1 MTNGTTSAVQ
11 REAVM
16 PWLHAPIVAAL
27 GAMLLLVTGGMS
39 GPRLALAGMLL
50 LAGAAAGRLALAA
63 GRERMRQELEK
74 AGMARQAA
82 EAANAVERQGDGL
95 DALCRSVLP
104 IWARQID
111 AARRQT
117 EEAITALSG
126 RFAGIAE
133 KLEAAEAASRDA
145 AGGMGS
151 GGMVATLEA
160 SRAELQ
166 AITRS
171 LHAAFENKREMLR
184 EIACLA
190 GFTGELKKM
199 AADVGSIAGQTNL
212 LALNAAIEA
221 ARAGE
226 AGRGFAVVADA
237 VRKLSTQSGETGKRI
252 TEKVDAVNAAIAA
265 TLEAADQ
272 TAKLDETTIHG
283 AESAVAGI
291 LGRFSSAADALGTSS
306 EILQR
311 ESTGIRGEVTD
322 VLVSLQFQD
331 RVSQMLMHIQ
341 NDLEKLEQHVAA
353 SGGKELAIEVG
364 AWLNDLASSY
374 TMAEQHDVHA
384 GGRESRPQDSEITFF

>member
-1 MTNGTTSAVQ
+1 MTDKDVSAMND
-11 REAVM
+11 AGL
-16 PWLHAPIVAAL
+16 PWLHAPAVAVLGGILLFGAGEGGGIRIAL
-27 GAMLLLVTGGMS
+27 ATLLVV
-39 GPRLALAGMLL
+39 AGVV
-50 LAGAAAGRLALAA
+50 AGRMALAA
-63 GRERMRQELEK
+63 CRRHVRQVLEQ
-74 AGMARQAA
+74 AEAARQA
-82 EAANAVERQGDGL
+82 EVAAQAAGRQGDGL

-117 EEAITALSG
+117 EDAITSLSG

-151 GGMVATLEA
+151 GGMVATLDA
-160 SRAELQ
+160 SRAELE

-171 LHAAFENKREMLR
+171 LHSALENKREMLR

-190 GFTGELKKM
+190 KFTGELKQM
-199 AADVGSIAGQTNL
+199 ATDVGSIAGQTNL

-265 TLEAADQ
+265 TLDAADQ
-272 TAKLDETTIHG
+272 TAKLDETTIQG

-291 LGRFSSAADALGTSS
+291 LGRFSTAADALGTSS

-311 ESTGIRGEVTD
+311 ESSGIRGEVTD

-353 SGGKELAIEVG
+353 SGGKELAIEVS
-364 AWLNDLASSY
+364 AWLNELASSY
-374 TMAEQHDVHA
+374 TMAEQHAVHA
-384 GGRESRPQDSEITFF
+384 GGQDARPQDSEITFF

>member
-1 MTNGTTSAVQ
+1 MTNGTIMDEQGEVA
-11 REAVM
+11 M
-16 PWLHAPIVAAL
+16 PWLHAPIVAAAGGVAL
-27 GAMLLLVTGGMS
+27 LATAGAS
-39 GPRLALAGMLL
+39 GLNLALATSLL
-50 LAGAAAGRLALAA
+50 VAGLAAGRLAQAA
-63 GRERMRQELEK
+63 GRERLRRALEK
-74 AGMARQAA
+74 AESARRAA
-82 EAANAVERQGDGL
+82 EAAMDEQRNDDGL

-104 IWARQID
+104 IWSRQID
-111 AARRQT
+111 AARKQT

-126 RFAGIAE
+126 RFAGISE
-133 KLEAAEAASRDA
+133 KLEAAESASRNA

-160 SRAELQ
+160 SREELQ

-190 GFTGELKKM
+190 GFTEELKKM

-283 AESAVAGI
+283 AESSVAGI
-291 LGRFSSAADALGTSS
+291 LGRFSTAAEALGASS

-311 ESTGIRGEVTD
+311 ESTGIRGEVAD

-331 RVSQMLMHIQ
+331 RVSQMLVHIQ
-341 NDLEKLEQHVAA
+341 NDLEKLDQQISASDGEMAAFDVEGWLNQLANTYTMVEQHA
-353 SGGKELAIEVG
+353 
-364 AWLNDLASSY
+364 
-374 TMAEQHDVHA
+374 VHA
-384 GGRESRPQDSEITFF
+384 GGHDARPQESEITFF

>member
-1 MTNGTTSAVQ
+1 MNDAGL
-11 REAVM
+11 
-16 PWLHAPIVAAL
+16 PWLHAPAVAVL
-27 GAMLLLVTGGMS
+27 GAV
-39 GPRLALAGMLL
+39 LL
-50 LAGAAAGRLALAA
+50 LAAGEGGGIRIALATALVVAGVVAGRLSLQAFRRRMHAALAA
-63 GRERMRQELEK
+63 
-74 AGMARQAA
+74 A
-82 EAANAVERQGDGL
+82 EAERRAEDAARAATRQGNGL
-95 DALCRSVLP
+95 EALCRGVLP
-104 IWARQID
+104 VWARQID

-151 GGMVATLEA
+151 GGMVTTLDA
-160 SRAELQ
+160 SRAELE

-190 GFTGELKKM
+190 GFTEELKKM
-199 AADVGSIAGQTNL
+199 AADVGNIAGQTNL

-252 TEKVDAVNAAIAA
+252 TEKVEAVNAAIAA
-265 TLEAADQ
+265 TLDAADQ
-272 TAKLDETTIHG
+272 TAKLDETTIRG

-291 LGRFSSAADALGTSS
+291 LGRFSTAADALGASS

-311 ESTGIRGEVTD
+311 ESSGIRGEVTD

-331 RVSQMLMHIQ
+331 RVSQMLVHIQ
-341 NDLEKLEQHVAA
+341 SDLERLDRQISA
-353 SGGKELAIEVG
+353 SGGEGAGFDVEGWLAQ
-364 AWLNDLASSY
+364 LANTY
-374 TMAEQHDVHA
+374 TMAEQHTLHA
-384 GGRESRPQDSEITFF
+384 GGQDARPQESEITFF

>member
-1 MTNGTTSAVQ
+1 MTDKDISTAT
-11 REAVM
+11 EAGM
-16 PWLHAPIVAAL
+16 PWLHAP
-27 GAMLLLVTGGMS
+27 VTGF
-39 GPRLALAGMLL
+39 AGGVVL
-50 LAGAAAGRLALAA
+50 LATGGLNATHMALAA
-63 GRERMRQELEK
+63 GLLAAGLAAGRMSLAAGRRRMRQTMNEIE
-74 AGMARQAA
+74 ASRRAA
-82 EAANAVERQGDGL
+82 EAERAAQGNASGL

-111 AARRQT
+111 AVRSLT

-145 AGGMGS
+145 AGGVGS

-160 SRAELQ
+160 SRSELE
-166 AITRS
+166 AIKRS
-171 LHAAFENKREMLR
+171 LHKALENKREMLR

-190 GFTGELKKM
+190 GFTGELKQM

-252 TEKVDAVNAAIAA
+252 SEKVEAVNAAIAA

-272 TAKLDETTIHG
+272 TAKLDETTIQG
-283 AESAVAGI
+283 ADAAVAGI
-291 LGRFSSAADALGTSS
+291 LGRFSTAADALGTSS

-311 ESTGIRGEVTD
+311 ESSGIRGEVTD

-331 RVSQMLMHIQ
+331 RVSQMLVHVQ
-341 NDLEKLEQHVAA
+341 NDLEKLDEKMAA
-353 SGGKELAIEVG
+353 AGGEAAAFDVEGWLNELAG
-364 AWLNDLASSY
+364 SY
-374 TMAEQHDVHA
+374 TMAEQHAIHA
-384 GGRESRPQDSEITFF
+384 GSGGAAARESEITFF

>member
-1 MTNGTTSAVQ
+1 MTDKDVSAMDD
-11 REAVM
+11 AGL
-16 PWLHAPIVAAL
+16 PWLHAPAVAVLGGILLFAAGEGGGIRVAL
-27 GAMLLLVTGGMS
+27 ATLLVV
-39 GPRLALAGMLL
+39 AGVV
-50 LAGAAAGRLALAA
+50 AGRMSLAA
-63 GRERMRQELEK
+63 CRRHVRQVLAEAE
-74 AGMARQAA
+74 AARQA
-82 EAANAVERQGDGL
+82 EAAARAAERREDGL
-95 DALCRSVLP
+95 DALCRGVLP
-104 IWARQID
+104 VWARQID

-117 EEAITALSG
+117 ENAITSLSG

-133 KLEAAEAASRDA
+133 TREAPEAAARDA

-160 SRAELQ
+160 SRSELE

-171 LHAAFENKREMLR
+171 LHKALENKREMLR

-190 GFTGELKKM
+190 GFTGELKQM

-272 TAKLDETTIHG
+272 TAKLDETTIRG
-283 AESAVAGI
+283 ADSAVAGI
-291 LGRFSSAADALGTSS
+291 LGRFSTAADALGTSS

-341 NDLEKLEQHVAA
+341 NDLEKLGQQVSASAGGNAAFDVEGWLTQLANTYTMVEQHV
-353 SGGKELAIEVG
+353 
-364 AWLNDLASSY
+364 
-374 TMAEQHDVHA
+374 VHA
-384 GGRESRPQDSEITFF
+384 GGQDARPQESEITFF